1 MLKAGN
7 PAPELELFDQHGNP
21 FRLSQLRGKNV
32 VLFFYP
38 KADTL
43 ICTKEACSFR
53 DHLEEFAAHDTEVV
67 GISNDPQDAQ
77 FRFAKRWSLPF
88 RLLCDTE
95 NKAAKVFG
103 ITKWL
108 GLVANRVTFVID
120 RTGQIRSVIEAR
132 FEAERHVREALAAL
146 DQRKV

>member
-7 PAPELELFDQHGNP
+7 PAPELELIDQHGKP

-38 KADTL
+38 KADTS

-53 DHLEEFAAHDTEVV
+53 DHYEAFAAQDTEVV
-67 GISNDPQDAQ
+67 GISSDPQDAQ
-77 FRFAKRWSLPF
+77 FRFAQRWQLPF

-95 NKAAKVFG
+95 NRAAKAFG
-103 ITKWL
+103 VSKWL
-108 GLVANRVTFVID
+108 GLMKNRVTFVID
-120 RTGQIRSVIEAR
+120 RSGHVRSVIEAR